1 MNSGCLMLG
10 LDVTKFSELTKD
22 FENVERYPHITVL
35 YGLPD
40 DPSIVDYLK
49 SASLE
54 FKDYIFRLNNI
65 SYFESN
71 SNDVLKFGLNDD
83 KLIALNKHLTDKYG
97 VISDYPEYIP
107 HSTISFL
114 RKNKAQQYVKDIC
127 DEIKVVNI
135 CFMYKENGK
144 KIKIFL

>member
-10 LDVTKFSELTKD
+10 LDINKFSELTKD

-40 DPSIVDYLK
+40 DPNIVDYLK
-49 SASLE
+49 SVSLD
-54 FKDYIFRLNNI
+54 FKDYTFQLSNI

-71 SNDVLKFGLNDD
+71 SNDVLKFGLVDD
-83 KLIALNKHLTDKYG
+83 KLIALNKLLTEKYS

-114 RKNKAQQYVKDIC
+114 RKNKAHQYVKEIYE
-127 DEIKVVNI
+127 EIKVVNI
-135 CFMYKENGK
+135 CFMYKDNGK